1 LVVRPEEVRL
11 VEVRPEVV
19 QHVADPEADPEVDP
33 EAGPWEVA
41 LPPSEGLAA
50 WEIEH
55 TAREQART
63 GLVAVQCYVV
73 AACLHRWGQER
84 AEFLEQARIG
94 L

>member
-11 VEVRPEVV
+11 VEAQPEVV
-19 QHVADPEADPEVDP
+19 QHVADPEADPEAD
-33 EAGPWEVA
+33 PWEVA

-73 AACLHRWGQER
+73 VACLHRWGQEK

>member
-1 LVVRPEEVRL
+1 VVRPEVRL
-11 VEVRPEVV
+11 VEAQPGMAHPGVV
-19 QHVADPEADPEVDP
+19 QHVADPEADPEAD
-33 EAGPWEVA
+33 PWEVA

-73 AACLHRWGQER
+73 VACLHRWGQEK

>member
-11 VEVRPEVV
+11 VEAQPEVV
-19 QHVADPEADPEVDP
+19 QHVADPEADPEAD
-33 EAGPWEVA
+33 PWEVA

-84 AEFLEQARIG
+84 AGFLEQARIG
-94 L
+94 S